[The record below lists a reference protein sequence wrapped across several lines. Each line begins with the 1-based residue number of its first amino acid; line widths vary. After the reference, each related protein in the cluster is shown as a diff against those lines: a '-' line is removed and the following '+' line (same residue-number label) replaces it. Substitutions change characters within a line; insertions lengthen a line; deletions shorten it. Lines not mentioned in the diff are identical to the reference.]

1 MRLLD
6 RVQAPVLPEAK
17 GTHVIHR
24 AAAVAAATLIGLTS
38 VSTAAASAAA
48 MHPSAVGPPPVRSSL
63 AHVCTVNDNG
73 VNYRGGPG
81 PEYPVLGQVNRGQNL
96 NYLGHQG
103 NWVMGDLWG
112 GTTGVWIHA
121 AYLDNC

>member
-1 MRLLD
+1 M
-6 RVQAPVLPEAK
+6 AK
-17 GTHVIHR
+17 R
-24 AAAVAAATLIGLTS
+24 AAAVAAAAIIGLTA
-38 VSTAAASAAA
+38 VSAATASAAA
-48 MHPSAVGPPPVRSSL
+48 VPSKTTGAPAAHQSF

-96 NYLGHQG
+96 NYRGHQG

-112 GTTGVWIHA
+112 GATGVWIHT